1 MFKVAISQ
9 FLQHLW
15 GTEEPFDIRTNYLI
29 CSANQMTGFYKK
41 YNTDLLNV
49 LISST
54 RKIKISKEITKKG
67 AFPKWGEGTGRH
79 IK

>member
-1 MFKVAISQ
+1 MA
-9 FLQHLW
+9 
-15 GTEEPFDIRTNYLI
+15 
-29 CSANQMTGFYKK
+29 GFYKK

-49 LISST
+49 LISRT

-67 AFPKWGEGTGRH
+67 AFSKWGEGTGRH

>member
-1 MFKVAISQ
+1 
-9 FLQHLW
+9 
-15 GTEEPFDIRTNYLI
+15 
-29 CSANQMTGFYKK
+29 MTGFYKK

-67 AFPKWGEGTGRH
+67 GFLNGEREQDVTSNN
-79 IK
+79 